1 MWRMLRLIARWF
13 GALFASRPAPDG
25 PRERSRP
32 FYVIGHRGS
41 PCSEVE
47 NTIQS
52 YETAVERDGANGI
65 ELDLCLTADG
75 VVVVWHDWDP
85 EDSIC
90 DIRARGLEPDVI
102 YCPCIPG
109 REDLHKPISQLQCA
123 DVVANFGYV
132 LKKDMSIQVHGV
144 IPLFDEVMAWA
155 VKKSSLEILFL
166 DIKIPASELDIVPRM
181 LDAID
186 EILRRHKP
194 KFRVVFETSIAEVL
208 EAMKRHAPHHD
219 FTLDISAPAGIT
231 IDPLKFSA
239 MGEAIA
245 RGNQLA
251 TAQRPRQ
258 ITAAPWTTYQ
268 RIVEHDV
275 SIRDHTRGEPP
286 TLICFTVNAEEEMR
300 WLLGMGIDGIQTDRP
315 DLLRRVAGETRPLHH
330 RLPVDGNG
338 SAVAVGNAGTRQPL
352 PR

>member
-1 MWRMLRLIARWF
+1 MVRILRLIARWLV
-13 GALFASRPAPDG
+13 ALIASRPAPTL
-25 PRERSRP
+25 PRKRSRP

-52 YETAVERDGANGI
+52 YETAIERDGANGI

-75 VVVVWHDWDP
+75 VVLVWHDWDP

-90 DIRARGLEPDVI
+90 DIRARGLEPDVL
-102 YCPCIPG
+102 YCPCIPD
-109 REDLHKPISQLQCA
+109 REDLHKTISHLQCA

-132 LKKDMSIQVHGV
+132 LKKDTKVQAHGV

-155 VKKSSLEILFL
+155 VNKPSLEILFL
-166 DIKIPASELDIVPRM
+166 DIKIPANELEIVPRM

-194 KFRVVFETSIAEVL
+194 KFRVVFETSIAEVV
-208 EAMKRHAPHHD
+208 EAMKRHAPHHQ
-219 FTLDISAPAGIT
+219 FTLDVSAPAGIA

-245 RGNQLA
+245 LGNQLA

-275 SIRDHTRGEPP
+275 SIRDHTRGVPP

-300 WLLGMGIDGIQTDRP
+300 WLLAMGVDGIQTDRP
-315 DLLRRVAGETRPLHH
+315 DLLRRIVDEMRLPLHDVAGN
-330 RLPVDGNG
+330 GNG
-338 SAVAVGNAGTRQPL
+338 SVVAKEQNSR
-352 PR
+352 